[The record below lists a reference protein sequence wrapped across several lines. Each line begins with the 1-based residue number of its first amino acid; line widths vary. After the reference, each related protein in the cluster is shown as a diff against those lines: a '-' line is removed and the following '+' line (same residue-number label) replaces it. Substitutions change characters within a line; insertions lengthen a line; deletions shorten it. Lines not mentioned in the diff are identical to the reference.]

1 MTRRFRLK
9 LILTIAGLFSL
20 QACTLPYVA
29 TELER
34 LGAIAI
40 GQAAGSTSEN
50 DPEHTGETAFESDF
64 HSDVILFRLEKTSGD
79 VVQAGEA
86 VTLTA
91 SAHLENTHDPVDLP
105 EVFWRINGRSPGG
118 NATTTGASNET
129 LTLQTQPAESGMV
142 YVVTAYTTFE
152 DTDISVSQSIRVCA
166 CQE

>member
-40 GQAAGSTSEN
+40 GKAAESNSEKEN
-50 DPEHTGETAFESDF
+50 TGKTAVDSDF
-64 HSDVILFRLEKTSGD
+64 FSDVVLFSLENTSGT
-79 VVQAGEA
+79 VVQAGEV
-86 VTLTA
+86 VTITA
-91 SAHLENTHDPVDLP
+91 SASLESSDEAIGMP
-105 EVFWRINGRSPGG
+105 EVFWRINGRSPDD
-118 NATTTGASNET
+118 NAILTGESREI
-129 LTLQTQPAESGMV
+129 LTLQTQPGESGMV
-142 YVVTAYTTFE
+142 YVVTAYTSFE